1 MWELLI
7 LAPFYIMLVSLTMV
21 IVISGRPISK
31 QFLPFKS
38 NIQRFAS
45 WLSPS
50 MEMFPELVLEVGL
63 FCEGWCEL
71 LHVGRN
77 ITYLFDDARSN
88 LSNVHINK

>member
-1 MWELLI
+1 MWELL
-7 LAPFYIMLVSLTMV
+7 LLGPFYIILLSLTMV

-31 QFLPFKS
+31 QFLPLKL

-50 MEMFPELVLEVGL
+50 MIMFPEHVLEVGV
-63 FCEGWCEL
+63 FSEGWCKL

-77 ITYLFDDARSN
+77 ITYLFDHARSN